1 MAGRFFEAREMIKIP
16 ISQEKKQVIENIISL
31 FIFQGSTYIL
41 PLITLPYLVRALGPE
56 KFGLVAFAQAFTYYF
71 MVIAEYG
78 FIHTASKKIAISRD
92 TNDGLVQVFN
102 SIMLIKI
109 ILLGICFIALVVI
122 IAAFSKFRRDWDLYL
137 ITYFAVMSNIFFPT
151 WFFQG
156 MEKMKYISYLTILS
170 RVIFIVAIFSLV
182 KARSDYIYV
191 PLSNLIGTVTA
202 SVISL
207 WIIIKKFGIRI
218 KAPLKTSIYSELRE
232 GWHVFLGM
240 ASVSV
245 YTTSNIFILGLF
257 CRNEIV
263 GYYKAAD
270 SIIKAFVA
278 LLSPVSQSM
287 YPYISRLVV
296 DSKKKAVAII
306 KKLLIGVGAATII
319 MGVAIFTFAPYIVKI
334 LLGPQYTQSVIILR
348 ILSPLP
354 FLLGTSSIVAVQG
367 LLAFNMN
374 KAFSSIVICV
384 GIVNV
389 ILAFILTPLYK
400 DIGISI
406 ALLISEM
413 IATCAVIFVFKYRRS
428 QSVFA

>member
-1 MAGRFFEAREMIKIP
+1 MINMP
-16 ISQEKKQVIENIISL
+16 ISGEKKQIIENIISL

-41 PLITLPYLVRALGPE
+41 PLITLPYLVRVLGPE
-56 KFGLVAFAQAFTYYF
+56 KFGLVAFAQAFVYYF

-78 FIHTASKKIAISRD
+78 FIHTASKKIAVSRD
-92 TNDGLVQVFN
+92 TNEGLVQVFN
-102 SIMLIKI
+102 SIMLIKT
-109 ILLGICFIALVVI
+109 ILFFVCLVALTVI
-122 IAAFSKFRRDWDLYL
+122 VAVFSKFRRDWDLYL
-137 ITYFAVMSNIFFPT
+137 VSYLAIMCNILFPT

-156 MEKMKYISYLTILS
+156 MEKMKYISYLSMLS
-170 RVIFIVAIFSLV
+170 RVIFIVAIFSFV
-182 KARSDYIYV
+182 KAQSDYIYV
-191 PLSNLIGTVTA
+191 PLSNLIGTFTA

-207 WIIIKKFGIRI
+207 WLIIKKFGIRI
-218 KAPLKTSIYSELRE
+218 KAPLKTSIYSELKE

-270 SIIKAFVA
+270 SIVKAFVA

-306 KKLLIGVGAATII
+306 KKLLIGVGVATII
-319 MGVAIFTFAPYIVKI
+319 MGATIFIFAPYIVKI
-334 LLGPQYTQSVIILR
+334 LLGPQYTRSVIILR

-367 LLAFNMN
+367 LLTFSMN
-374 KAFSSIVICV
+374 KAFSSIVIFV
-384 GIVNV
+384 GVINV

-413 IATCAVIFVFKYRRS
+413 IATCAVILVFKYRRRK
-428 QSVFA
+428 SVFA